1 MWCIMDNIALNL
13 CRGGLQQVGEAERLE
28 VALPEDEIVYQW
40 CFRDTGSSMSWGNVG
55 PPQTY
60 MNITDF
66 SSSQTSCVPDPST
79 SAPGL
84 P

>member
-1 MWCIMDNIALNL
+1 MDNIALNL

-28 VALPEDEIVYQW
+28 VALPEDEIVYRQ

-55 PPQTY
+55 PPHTY
-60 MNITDF
+60 MDITDL
-66 SSSQTSCVPDPST
+66 SSNQTSWGDAPDPST
-79 SAPGL
+79 SASGL